1 MGYKGCKFTWK
12 RGNNPLTVVRE
23 RLDRFVAD
31 VSWCGLFP
39 NYMVKP
45 FAQYRSDHAPIL
57 LTTWNAHDRGRQHNS
72 NRFEALWLSKPECG
86 EVVAESWAASRGENV
101 EVRIESCANRLK
113 QWAANSFGNITK
125 KIKKTEEKLKV
136 AQCRDPDAA
145 MLKLC
150 NDLSNELNALH
161 KQEESYWFARARA
174 NELRDGDKNTAYFHR
189 GASQRKHF
197 NSISGLF
204 DDNNVWKDS
213 PEDLEKLVSSYFGTL
228 FSTESPT
235 DFEQALDGL
244 RPLVTEEMNTKLLI
258 EPTEEEIKNALFQM
272 HPNKAPGPDGMH
284 ALFFQKFWHVV
295 GNDIITFVNCWWRG
309 EVGLEDINK
318 TCVVLIPKC
327 ANPKRMTEFRPISC
341 CNVLYKIISKT
352 MANKLKPLLC
362 DIISENQ
369 SAFVPKRLITDNAL
383 IAFEIFHSMKRK
395 GEGKEGSIALKL
407 DMKKAYDRVEWSF
420 LEKVMYK
427 MGFSSGWIEKIMCCL
442 ESVSFAFKINGKVS
456 GSVIPSRGL
465 RQGDPI
471 SPYLFLMV
479 ADAFSGLISK
489 AATTQQIHGAKICN
503 GALRVSH
510 LFFADGSILFAKAT
524 VRECSV
530 ISDIIIKYERASGQS
545 VNLDKTNVVFSKC
558 VATNRRQEI
567 VDTLGVKEVEKH
579 DKYLGLP
586 TIIGK
591 SKKAVFA
598 ALKER
603 IWQKIQG
610 WKEKLLSKP
619 GKEVL
624 IKAVI

>member
-1 MGYKGCKFTWK
+1 M
-12 RGNNPLTVVRE
+12 
-23 RLDRFVAD
+23 
-31 VSWCGLFP
+31 
-39 NYMVKP
+39 
-45 FAQYRSDHAPIL
+45 
-57 LTTWNAHDRGRQHNS
+57 
-72 NRFEALWLSKPECG
+72 
-86 EVVAESWAASRGENV
+86 
-101 EVRIESCANRLK
+101 
-113 QWAANSFGNITK
+113 
-125 KIKKTEEKLKV
+125 
-136 AQCRDPDAA
+136 
-145 MLKLC
+145 
-150 NDLSNELNALH
+150 
-161 KQEESYWFARARA
+161 
-174 NELRDGDKNTAYFHR
+174 
-189 GASQRKHF
+189 
-197 NSISGLF
+197 
-204 DDNNVWKDS
+204 
-213 PEDLEKLVSSYFGTL
+213 SSYFGTL
-228 FSTESPT
+228 FSTEGPT

-244 RPLVTEEMNTKLLI
+244 RPLVTEEMNSRLLI
-258 EPTEEEIKNALFQM
+258 EPTEEEIKTALFQM

-295 GNDIITFVNCWWRG
+295 GNDIITFVKRWWKG

-427 MGFSSGWIEKIMCCL
+427 LGFSSGWIEKIMCCL

-489 AATTQQIHGAKICN
+489 AATAQQIHGAKICN
-503 GALRVSH
+503 GAPRVSH
-510 LFFADGSILFAKAT
+510 LFFADDSILFAKAT

-530 ISDIIIKYERASGQS
+530 ISDIIRKYERASGQS

-558 VATNRRQEI
+558 VANNRRQEI

-591 SKKAVFA
+591 SKKAIFA

-624 IKAVI
+624 IKAVIQAIPTYMMSIFKIPDGLIDEIHRLLARFWWGSNETSRKMHWCSWDSLCKPKSMGGMGFRNLHIFNQALLAKQMWRLHVNHDTLLHKILKARYFRHDDILEARRGLDPSYSWRNLWGAKSLLLDGLRWRVGDGTSIRVWEDVWCKGSTTPLVPLSTETHDMVPPLQIVLIRTVRDGTHHLYNRVSRRTIARPSFKFLCLCSQCKM